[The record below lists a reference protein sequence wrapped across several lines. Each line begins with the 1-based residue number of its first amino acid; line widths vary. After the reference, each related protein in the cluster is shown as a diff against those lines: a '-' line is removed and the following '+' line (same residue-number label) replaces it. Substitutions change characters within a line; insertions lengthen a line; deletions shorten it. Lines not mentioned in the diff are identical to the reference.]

1 MTPAITRQ
9 QIADA
14 LATWNVH
21 ALVKFMAKPEHA
33 QEFLEGKPYLR
44 AINDFRSDELG
55 DGRSDP
61 YEGMAIT
68 FMGPNPERAIFCIT
82 WLSDPILPHFLA
94 TDDGQR
100 IKSEFAAGGSA
111 VLITDPAE
119 FLWRFQHAE
128 ETDIGFG
135 IVSYNGDVFKPKDA
149 FNKLD
154 QVPYHKNSRFAYQHE
169 FRIVTGYNCEK
180 SPTGETVDGEKI
192 FCGRKPY
199 DELRLG
205 SLDGIAIVIDF

>member
-1 MTPAITRQ
+1 M
-9 QIADA
+9 
-14 LATWNVH
+14 
-21 ALVKFMAKPEHA
+21 KFTAKPEHA
-33 QEFLEGKPYLR
+33 QELLEGKPYLR
-44 AINDFRSDELG
+44 AIGNFRRDELG

-61 YEGMAIT
+61 YEGMTAT
-68 FMGPNPERAIFCIT
+68 FMGANAERAIFCMT
-82 WLSDPILPHFLA
+82 RLSDPVLPHFLA
-94 TDDGQR
+94 TKDGQR
-100 IKSEFAAGGSA
+100 TKSEFASGGSA

-169 FRIVTGYNCEK
+169 FRIATGRNCER
-180 SPTGETVDGEKI
+180 STTGETIDGEKV
-192 FCGRKPY
+192 FCGHKPY
-199 DELRLG
+199 DKLRLG
-205 SLDGIAIVIDF
+205 NLADIAVVIDF

>member
-9 QIADA
+9 QITDA
-14 LATWNVH
+14 LTIWNVH
-21 ALVKFMAKPEHA
+21 ALVKFTAKPEHA
-33 QEFLEGKPYLR
+33 QQLLEGRPHLR
-44 AINDFRSDELG
+44 AIDDFRRDELG

-61 YEGMAIT
+61 YEGMATT
-68 FMGPNPERAIFCIT
+68 FMGPNPERAIFCMT

-128 ETDIGFG
+128 ETGIGFG
-135 IVSYNGDVFKPKDA
+135 IVSYNGDVFDPKDA
-149 FNKLD
+149 FDKLE

-169 FRIVTGYNCEK
+169 FRIVTGRNCER
-180 SPTGETVDGEKI
+180 STTGETIDGEKV
-192 FCGRKPY
+192 FCGHKPY
-199 DELRLG
+199 DKLRLG
-205 SLDGIAIVIDF
+205 NLDDIAVVIDF

>member
-135 IVSYNGDVFKPKDA
+135 IVSYNGDVFDPKDA
-149 FNKLD
+149 FDKLE

-169 FRIVTGYNCEK
+169 FHIVTGRNCER
-180 SPTGETVDGEKI
+180 STTGETIDGEKV

-199 DELRLG
+199 DDDVQFL
-205 SLDGIAIVIDF
+205 SHF